1 MCVKGRK
8 EFASS
13 TPDMLKY

>member
-1 MCVKGRK
+1 VCVKGRK